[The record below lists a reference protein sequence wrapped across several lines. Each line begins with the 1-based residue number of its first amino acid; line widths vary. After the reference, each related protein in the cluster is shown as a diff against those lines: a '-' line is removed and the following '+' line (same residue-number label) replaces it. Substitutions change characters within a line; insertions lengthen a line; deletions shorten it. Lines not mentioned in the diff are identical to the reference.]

1 MCNYKESHLYM
12 WQPDPLMET
21 LESVVGDHE
30 TLDGRLK
37 AAQADTEVIVFTC

>member
-1 MCNYKESHLYM
+1 M

-21 LESVVGDHE
+21 LESVVGDDE